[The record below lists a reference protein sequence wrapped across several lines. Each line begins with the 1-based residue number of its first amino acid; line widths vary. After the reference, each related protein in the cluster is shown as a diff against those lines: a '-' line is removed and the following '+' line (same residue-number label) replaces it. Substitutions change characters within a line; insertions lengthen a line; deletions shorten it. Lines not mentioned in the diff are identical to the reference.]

1 MLIKL
6 STWSSQDQN
15 ALRSHR
21 IKVGSSLFESA
32 KVFKYL
38 ATTLKYQNSIQ
49 KEIKNKFK
57 SRNSCCLSVQNLLT
71 SSLLSKNIKVEI
83 YGKIVLPIVLYGCE
97 ILSLKLRGEIMMRVF
112 KNRVLRR
119 IFGPKRDEVTGEW
132 RKLHNE
138 SLIICIPHPIFF
150 G

>member
-71 SSLLSKNIKVEI
+71 SSLLSKNIKVTKYRTKILPVVEEI
-83 YGKIVLPIVLYGCE
+83 I
-97 ILSLKLRGEIMMRVF
+97 
-112 KNRVLRR
+112 
-119 IFGPKRDEVTGEW
+119 W
-132 RKLHNE
+132 A
-138 SLIICIPHPIFF
+138 
-150 G
+150 